1 MSEILAK
8 YGYIRIASVSPE
20 VRVANT
26 KFNTDK
32 IIEAINKSLDNKC
45 NFILFPELSI
55 TAYTCGDLFFQNTLI
70 ESSYK
75 AINKICD
82 YSKDKNVTIVVGSP
96 IQSDGKLFNCAV
108 FISSGEILGI
118 VPKTYLC
125 NSKEYYE
132 ERWFSSEFDR
142 INDTVTINGKEVPF
156 GADLIFRQKE
166 YPNACFGIEICED
179 LWTVKPPSFDLAI
192 AGANVLLNLS
202 ASNEFLSKVDYR
214 RNLVKMQSARCF
226 ASYVFAS
233 SGPGESTTDTVFSGH
248 CIISEFGNILSQ
260 TSRFNFDTQ
269 ITYADID
276 IERLNMERKIN
287 NSFGGSLPS
296 KSFRIIDFS
305 LSELKDNNLLR
316 KINSSPFVPDK
327 KYKRSEVC
335 NEIFNIQTTA
345 LAKRIK
351 HIGNDSIVIGVS
363 GGLDSTLALIA
374 SVKTYEKIGLDKQN
388 IYAISMPGLGTSQRT
403 KTNAE
408 KLSRNLGVSFLTI
421 DISKSVNQHFMDI
434 GHNPKDKNIV
444 YENAQ
449 ARERTQILMDYAN
462 KVGGIVIGTGDL
474 SEIALGW
481 STYNGD
487 HISMYGINSGIPKT
501 LVRYI
506 IEWAAEYL
514 FDNEISRILTDI
526 IDTPIS
532 PELLPT
538 TNKGE
543 IQQETEKTI
552 GPYELHD
559 FFLYYVVRMNFAPS
573 KVAFLSEIAFK
584 GKYSRQVIFKWL
596 KEFYYRFFSNQFKRS
611 CISDGVKVGT
621 VALSPRADWRM
632 PSDADKSIWLEELEK
647 LESK

>member
-1 MSEILAK
+1 MIESLSQ
-8 YGYIRIASVSPE
+8 YGYIRIASASPE
-20 VRVANT
+20 TLVANT
-26 KFNTDK
+26 VFNSKK
-32 IIEAINKSLDNKC
+32 IVDAVNIALDNKC

-55 TAYTCGDLFFQNTLI
+55 SAYTCGDLFFQQTLI
-70 ESSYK
+70 ENSNQ
-75 AINKICD
+75 AIEEICRLTKNKKV
-82 YSKDKNVTIVVGSP
+82 SLVVGAP

-108 FISSGEILGI
+108 FISSGDILGI
-118 VPKTYLC
+118 IPKTYLC

-142 INDTVTINGKEVPF
+142 ISDTVYLNGKQIPF
-156 GADLIFRQKE
+156 GADIIFRQQE
-166 YPNACFGIEICED
+166 YPNASFGIEICED
-179 LWTVKPPSFDLAI
+179 LWTVKPPSFDLSI

-202 ASNEFLSKVDYR
+202 ASNELLTKVDYR

-260 TSRFNFDTQ
+260 TSRFNFETQ

-276 IERLNMERKIN
+276 IERLNMERKFN

-305 LSELKDNNLLR
+305 LPEIQKKSLLR
-316 KINSSPFVPDK
+316 KINPLPFVPAE

-345 LAKRIK
+345 LSKRIR
-351 HIGNDSIVIGVS
+351 HINNKKVVIGIS

-374 SVKTYEKIGLDKQN
+374 TFKTFEKLGLHKTG
-388 IYAISMPGLGTSQRT
+388 IYAISMPGFGTSQRT

-408 KLSRNLGVSFLTI
+408 KLAKSLGISFKTI
-421 DISKSVNQHFMDI
+421 DIKASVNQHFQDI
-434 GHNPKDKNIV
+434 EHNPNDKNIV

-462 KVGGIVIGTGDL
+462 KLNGIVVGTGDL

-501 LVRYI
+501 LVKYI
-506 IEWAAEYL
+506 IEWATEYL
-514 FDNEISRILTDI
+514 FDKEISEILTDI
-526 IDTPIS
+526 INTPIS

-538 TNKGE
+538 NNKGE
-543 IQQETEKTI
+543 IQQETEKAI

-559 FFLYYVVRMNFAPS
+559 FFLYYAIRMNFSP
-573 KVAFLSEIAFK
+573 KKIAFLSQIAFEN
-584 GKYSRQVIFKWL
+584 KYTKIEITKWL
-596 KEFYYRFFSNQFKRS
+596 KEFYNRFFTNQFKRS
-611 CISDGVKVGT
+611 CMPDGVKVGT
-621 VALSPRADWRM
+621 LALSPRADWRM
-632 PSDADKSIWLEELEK
+632 PSDADKNIWIDELNK
-647 LESK
+647 LD